1 MCIRD
6 RYNVE
11 LITSAIRPI
20 VRPFQGSPETIQPIT
35 ELVTIIQL
43 RQVTA
48 LVMVRGKRSNHLG
61 LTKDIMFFDIE
72 VVRTTIFFRQA
83 ASLLVRL
90 YINLPV
96 SHYWMF

>member
-1 MCIRD
+1 M
-6 RYNVE
+6 
-11 LITSAIRPI
+11 TSAISPI

-35 ELVTIIQL
+35 LLVTIIQL

-61 LTKDIMFFDIE
+61 LTKDILFFDI
-72 VVRTTIFFRQA
+72 VVVERRSLGKA

-90 YINLPV
+90 YINVPV
-96 SHYWMF
+96 FHSWMF